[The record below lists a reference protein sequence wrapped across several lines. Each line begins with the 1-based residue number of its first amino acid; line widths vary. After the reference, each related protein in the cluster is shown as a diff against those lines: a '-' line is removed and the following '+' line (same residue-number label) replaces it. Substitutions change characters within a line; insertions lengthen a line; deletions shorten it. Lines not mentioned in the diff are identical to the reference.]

1 MKVCLDAGHGGAD
14 VGAISQH
21 NGLHEADAVL
31 DIALRVKELLVPY
44 MDVVMTRDED
54 VFVPLNERARIA
66 NSNECDAYL
75 SIHLNSASSD
85 AKGWEVFSSIG
96 QTQGDRLAKCIASRH
111 SETFPNQKVRGIKE
125 ASYYVLRHT
134 AMPAC
139 LWEGCFLSDEEEADW
154 VSFSDVRQAMAEALS
169 LGIMDFCEIEKE
181 EAALSLEERVARI
194 EDHLNMKN

>member
-75 SIHLNSASSD
+75 SIHLNSASSE

-111 SETFPNQKVRGIKE
+111 AETFPSQKVRGVKE

-169 LGIMDFCEIEKE
+169 LGIMDFCGIEKE

>member
-1 MKVCLDAGHGGAD
+1 MKVCIDAGHGGAD

-31 DIALRVKELLVPY
+31 DIALRVRELLSPY
-44 MDVVMTRDED
+44 MEVVMTREED

-66 NSNECDAYL
+66 NASECDAYL

-85 AKGWEVFSSIG
+85 ARGWEVFSSIG
-96 QTQGDRLAKCIASRH
+96 QTRGDELAKRIASRH
-111 SETFPNQKVRGIKE
+111 AETFPNQKVRGIKE

-134 AMPAC
+134 EMPAC

-154 VSFSDVRQAMAEALS
+154 VSFSDVRQDMAEALS
-169 LGIMDFCEIEKE
+169 LGIMDFCEIKKNKTT
-181 EAALSLEERVARI
+181 LSLEQRVARI
-194 EDHLNMKN
+194 EKRLGI